1 MVEVVKGKATE
12 KYDVGE
18 IIGRGKFSTV
28 KLCTEKDT
36 GKEFAVKILRT
47 ARRGCSR
54 DAILNEVR
62 IMNMCVDC
70 MYVLKL
76 VEVFD
81 GGREFHLV
89 EELAECGDLYSRCL
103 AEENHAEE
111 NEVRNYI
118 RQLIDALVF
127 IHERNIVHCDIKPEN
142 VLVTRDDTD
151 NIRLVD
157 FGLARVVSPKD
168 KVCEIVGTTEYVAP
182 EILSFEPIMAA
193 CDMWSLGVLAYT
205 LLSGISPFLGD
216 NDSET
221 YANISHC
228 DYDFDDEVFDHVS
241 EDAQHFISELL
252 EVKPRIRPSA
262 HEMST
267 HSWMQATI
275 QSPSTSM
282 STSNT
287 CVVSSSSSVGGVSAS
302 TSTTSTSTAIA
313 GGASSSKIDSPIATD
328 GTASSTHKVLT
339 PVNSNQNN
347 LCSSAKTTPTGSPV
361 VSSSSGAF
369 TRGESTRNLS
379 VTVDQSSRG
388 GGSAPNSARRLVGNQ
403 HIGVER
409 AASLPVRDRSRLA
422 IDIFSSQDEG
432 ANDSMT
438 SATTGNSPTLDTA
451 PDLRETPS
459 AVDSAYMSRHRRS
472 QSCKSLPSTVLIE
485 RQDPE
490 ESFTYLQEQALR
502 LSDKIEAML
511 LEKQQ
516 QQSRR
521 SFSTSP
527 SSAVVNRSEQIA
539 GLSSTGESSSFT
551 VSAGSAAAA
560 TQNTT
565 SGTAP
570 TTPVKKAMRVVLTP
584 LNSPQRALPLVRSPL
599 SAPGTNVVS
608 APGNPM
614 TDSESPGAKNAATR
628 SFFSVSGARITST
641 DAAQL
646 LNRVRIHL
654 KSSASI
660 SGMRQLERP
669 RGPPISGDLDFC
681 QQRPHGRGSLSSCD
695 DGTGLEYTAGGGG
708 GGSRAHAPCTR
719 VQSVD
724 RFRRR
729 QIRGAGC
736 ANLHTNLSA
745 NSSLTVNCAEC
756 STCTGDTHAPAGG
769 GAAGGGAA
777 TGGKPLPPSHCQC
790 RPVLPSSPLS
800 HDPPVGLGASGAAAA
815 SVNYTATHAASE
827 AAAAGHHMT
836 STPSAS
842 SSSSLTSINA
852 SSIPHAANVHANSGR
867 KGHGGDGEEGDDI
880 MAPLA
885 TYSNQSQHRN
895 SCHSD
900 GSGPCTLSSSSSG
913 ISGTPSCLS
922 IEDFSSP
929 ELVACYTSELESE
942 MKSSSNSA
950 AGNRGSN
957 AAPPPLAL
965 KFKKAAALR
974 QYWTGKLSTFPG
986 VSPFSLALIGLTAG
1000 TAAATPAFRLGSDPH
1015 MGRHADAAG
1024 SIAQSQ
1030 STPIA
1035 ADGGGGGVLERLD
1048 NVLTAAHSQNTV
1060 PRRQSM
1066 PGDTSTSLSS
1076 SAAEQPQQQRSS
1088 SHPSLVRL
1096 DKHRRSSQSASSKQ
1110 TSAHIS
1116 PSGSHC
1122 DGLLNTA
1129 AASHLEQ
1136 SDFSHV
1142 LIRTQS
1148 PSVEDAKI

>member
-472 QSCKSLPSTVLIE
+472 QSCKSESGAVTPPSPTPACGRV
-485 RQDPE
+485 P
-490 ESFTYLQEQALR
+490 
-502 LSDKIEAML
+502 LSPPPL
-511 LEKQQ
+511 
-516 QQSRR
+516 SP
-521 SFSTSP
+521 SP
-527 SSAVVNRSEQIA
+527 SSSPP
-539 GLSSTGESSSFT
+539 LSLS
-551 VSAGSAAAA
+551 
-560 TQNTT
+560 
-565 SGTAP
+565 
-570 TTPVKKAMRVVLTP
+570 
-584 LNSPQRALPLVRSPL
+584 RSPL
-599 SAPGTNVVS
+599 SSVV
-608 APGNPM
+608 
-614 TDSESPGAKNAATR
+614 
-628 SFFSVSGARITST
+628 
-641 DAAQL
+641 
-646 LNRVRIHL
+646 
-654 KSSASI
+654 
-660 SGMRQLERP
+660 
-669 RGPPISGDLDFC
+669 
-681 QQRPHGRGSLSSCD
+681 
-695 DGTGLEYTAGGGG
+695 
-708 GGSRAHAPCTR
+708 
-719 VQSVD
+719 
-724 RFRRR
+724 
-729 QIRGAGC
+729 
-736 ANLHTNLSA
+736 
-745 NSSLTVNCAEC
+745 
-756 STCTGDTHAPAGG
+756 
-769 GAAGGGAA
+769 
-777 TGGKPLPPSHCQC
+777 
-790 RPVLPSSPLS
+790 
-800 HDPPVGLGASGAAAA
+800 
-815 SVNYTATHAASE
+815 
-827 AAAAGHHMT
+827 
-836 STPSAS
+836 PSAS
-842 SSSSLTSINA
+842 SSTHSVSNKNATIDSPPAAALQADTKNQQPRRHSSTSDNRHASTLPNDDTNTPPSRSNTAKAHDNMPMGDAGDESVAGTGAGNATRPANLALRTTSTSSNSTTRSISGTGDAVGRVADRNATTSRPASKRHSMPAVESPLSTRSSCASSVAASRTRSNSRCVEKDDRQGAAADSDAAAVPDRTQSPRRRSTDAVNNTSTSRRSGSSQTSLVSAAAISAAGRRSRSGSTSSVNADVSTATLNENSTVTEKTPGGSRRRRSRAGSA
-852 SSIPHAANVHANSGR
+852 SSIDDVSPAAKASTVVPAASPILSHSV
-867 KGHGGDGEEGDDI
+867 
-880 MAPLA
+880 
-885 TYSNQSQHRN
+885 SNQRAN
-895 SCHSD
+895 R
-900 GSGPCTLSSSSSG
+900 TSSSSSTSLA
-913 ISGTPSCLS
+913 SGHHSTTLAASGNLS
-922 IEDFSSP
+922 PRRRRVSTSSP
-929 ELVACYTSELESE
+929 SGQTDDYHVADASRRSVSSRTGSDTVTNVDVSRRSVTSRAGSDTVAAADASAVQQPSQPAASCTVISDSSSVAAVD
-942 MKSSSNSA
+942 SSSNTSTQTDELPSPSVTASSA
-950 AGNRGSN
+950 VMMKDR
-957 AAPPPLAL
+957 
-965 KFKKAAALR
+965 
-974 QYWTGKLSTFPG
+974 
-986 VSPFSLALIGLTAG
+986 
-1000 TAAATPAFRLGSDPH
+1000 AATTATTKNDSMSQAASSTKETTHSTGVGSRASISSTSDRPSFSSVSS
-1015 MGRHADAAG
+1015 ADDSAIM
-1024 SIAQSQ
+1024 SDIELSPVLVPVQ
-1030 STPIA
+1030 STP
-1035 ADGGGGGVLERLD
+1035 EKKSS
-1048 NVLTAAHSQNTV
+1048 TNTV
-1060 PRRQSM
+1060 PAAA
-1066 PGDTSTSLSS
+1066 
-1076 SAAEQPQQQRSS
+1076 AAE
-1088 SHPSLVRL
+1088 LV
-1096 DKHRRSSQSASSKQ
+1096 
-1110 TSAHIS
+1110 
-1116 PSGSHC
+1116 
-1122 DGLLNTA
+1122 
-1129 AASHLEQ
+1129 
-1136 SDFSHV
+1136 
-1142 LIRTQS
+1142 
-1148 PSVEDAKI
+1148 